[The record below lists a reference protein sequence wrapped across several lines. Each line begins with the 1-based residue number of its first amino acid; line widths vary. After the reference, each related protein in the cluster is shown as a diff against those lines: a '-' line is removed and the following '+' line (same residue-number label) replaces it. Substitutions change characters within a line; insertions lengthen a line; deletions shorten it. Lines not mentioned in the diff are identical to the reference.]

1 MKIYTYTGDQGSTSL
16 FGGGRVAKCDLRIC
30 ACGTV
35 DELNA
40 ALGVA
45 RSMGGAPRVDDILRL
60 LQNRMF
66 DLGAELASPEAK
78 DRGTQFL
85 QDADVAELESFID
98 SLEEG
103 LPELKAFVL
112 PGGSQAASF
121 LHLSRSVCRRAEREM
136 VALAQVAPLRDTLLK
151 YVNRVSDLLF
161 VLART
166 ANAEAGV
173 DDVPWE
179 KRPQASGIRCQASG
193 REILTPD
200 P

>member
-1 MKIYTYTGDQGSTSL
+1 
-16 FGGGRVAKCDLRIC
+16 VAKCDLRIC
-30 ACGTV
+30 ACGAV

-40 ALGVA
+40 ALGAA
-45 RSMGGAPRVDDILRL
+45 RSMGGSPRVDDILKL

-103 LPELKAFVL
+103 LPELKAFIL
-112 PGGSQAASF
+112 PGGSPAASF

-151 YVNRVSDLLF
+151 YVNRASDLLF

-166 ANAEAGV
+166 ANAEARV
-173 DDVPWE
+173 NDVPWE
-179 KRPQASGIRCQASG
+179 KRPQGSDIRPQ
-193 REILTPD
+193 EEKF
-200 P
+200 